1 MKYFPA
7 LALAFALA
15 LSAPAAHAQSSCLPN
30 TISTGSSC
38 RSCPTSCVAG
48 DTCITST
55 FTCQPV
61 SGTAG
66 GGPTTPPSGVPGGG
80 PTTPGGT
87 GGTQLLNPLSAGT
100 SLPVLLQDI
109 LGFVVKIGAV
119 AVVLMLVYVGFLF
132 ATAGGN
138 ESQISKAREALLW
151 TIVGALILLGAQA
164 IASGIQATAQA
175 LSTGT

>member
-1 MKYFPA
+1 
-7 LALAFALA
+7 
-15 LSAPAAHAQSSCLPN
+15 
-30 TISTGSSC
+30 
-38 RSCPTSCVAG
+38 
-48 DTCITST
+48 
-55 FTCQPV
+55 V